1 MPASTAAE
9 ERFPQPAMGPLV
21 IVGGGLNLDNEPI
34 FGAILGLRLG
44 DGPICVLPI
53 ASDKPDQVAENLV
66 RRFESFGGPGAAIGV
81 QLKPGRANKPKIAGR
96 LEECGGFFFTDGD
109 PSRIVDTLRADGQTT
124 LAEQAILRVN
134 RRGGVIAGTGAG
146 ALVMSDPMIAGED
159 GSEDALVHG
168 VSVNRGGPGLW
179 IRGGMGFLKGGL
191 TDQHYVAEGRT
202 GRLLVALAALD
213 GVDLGFGVDDDTALV
228 IDGADARVVGSS
240 QVVILEK
247 VRSGAGRLRLDG
259 SRFRVL
265 MLGNGDGYNLMDG
278 TAFVDAR
285 KDLLRLP
292 DLEPVP
298 PSGPWVARGLP
309 LFIVDL
315 AASPATDGSF
325 DSRGY
330 RFRLSKTQGFDSRAW
345 EMPDGKNMPHGF
357 TAGWFQLD
365 ITAIANP

>member
-1 MPASTAAE
+1 MPDSTVAE
-9 ERFPQPAMGPLV
+9 ELFPRPAMGPLV
-21 IVGGGLNLDNEPI
+21 LIGGGLSPDNEPV
-34 FGAILGLRLG
+34 FRAILGLRIG
-44 DGPICVLPI
+44 DGPICVLPT
-53 ASDKPDQVAENLV
+53 ASDNPDQVAKVFV
-66 RRFESFGGPGAAIGV
+66 RRFENFGGAGIAIGV
-81 QLKPGRANKPKIAGR
+81 PLRPGRADKRKIANT
-96 LEECGGFFFTDGD
+96 LEKCGGFFFTDGN

-146 ALVMSDPMIAGED
+146 AAVMSDPMIAEGG
-159 GSEDALVHG
+159 GSGDALLHG

-179 IRGGMGFLKGGL
+179 IRQGMGFLKVGVS
-191 TDQHYVAEGRT
+191 DQHYVAQGRT

-213 GVDLGFGVDDDTALV
+213 GVERGFGIDDDTALV

-247 VRSGAGRLRLDG
+247 VRAGGGRLRLDG
-259 SRFRVL
+259 ARFRVL

-292 DLEPVP
+292 DLEPVA

-315 AASPATDGSF
+315 AASAVTDASF
-325 DSRGY
+325 DSSGY
-330 RFRLSKTQGFDSRAW
+330 RFRLTKQQGFDARAW
-345 EMPDGKNMPHGF
+345 EMPDGKNLPHGF

-365 ITAIANP
+365 ISKIAGP